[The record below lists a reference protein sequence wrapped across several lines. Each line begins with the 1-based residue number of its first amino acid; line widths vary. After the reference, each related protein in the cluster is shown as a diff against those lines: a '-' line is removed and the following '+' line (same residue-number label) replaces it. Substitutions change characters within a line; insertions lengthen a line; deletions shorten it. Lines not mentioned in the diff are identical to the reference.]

1 MTEVDLQFH
10 PFRRLHDQVLVRGMA
25 PIPGDSGAP
34 LFAPVGLQGEVKIL
48 GLLSAGIY
56 TNGVLV
62 YSVFSPTSGVEREL
76 GVEVCGR
83 VQTIGK

>member
-1 MTEVDLQFH
+1 
-10 PFRRLHDQVLVRGMA
+10 MA

-34 LFAPVGLQGEVKIL
+34 LFTPVGLRDEVKILDEVKKIL
-48 GLLSAGIY
+48 GLLSAGLY

-76 GVEVCGR
+76 GVEVWR
-83 VQTIGK
+83 R